1 VEIRIDTFGG
11 CFINMSGKVFPMML
25 QNGESSFVEI
35 GIGTFEG
42 CFINMA
48 RMPRKVFP
56 MMSQNGESS
65 L

>member
-1 VEIRIDTFGG
+1 MKTNMATFGG
-11 CFINMSGKVFPMML
+11 CFINMARNVFPMMS

-35 GIGTFEG
+35 GVGTFGG

-48 RMPRKVFP
+48 RKVFP

-65 L
+65 F